1 MRVPK
6 ISDRVPGGGSV
17 DLRLVAAASSDGRKL
32 GQHFGPADHSGRR
45 PNPRS
50 VTNPRSKSMGAFV
63 AALVLSA
70 LAIRLDPGSAMPE
83 HEFEEY
89 ARLPGGFVAWGIS
102 IRTATRIS

>member
-1 MRVPK
+1 
-6 ISDRVPGGGSV
+6 
-17 DLRLVAAASSDGRKL
+17 
-32 GQHFGPADHSGRR
+32 
-45 PNPRS
+45 
-50 VTNPRSKSMGAFV
+50 MGAFV